1 MENLG
6 KLWGT
11 THIRIQDMKERV
23 SDIED
28 MIEEITLKIYIYMYM
43 QQKLVII

>member
-1 MENLG
+1 
-6 KLWGT
+6 
-11 THIRIQDMKERV
+11 MKERV

-43 QQKLVII
+43 QQQLVII

>member
-1 MENLG
+1 ME
-6 KLWGT
+6 
-11 THIRIQDMKERV
+11 ERV

-28 MIEEITLKIYIYMYM
+28 VIEEITLKIYIYMYM

>member
-1 MENLG
+1 
-6 KLWGT
+6 
-11 THIRIQDMKERV
+11 MKERV

>member
-1 MENLG
+1 ME
-6 KLWGT
+6 
-11 THIRIQDMKERV
+11 ERV

-43 QQKLVII
+43 QQQLVII